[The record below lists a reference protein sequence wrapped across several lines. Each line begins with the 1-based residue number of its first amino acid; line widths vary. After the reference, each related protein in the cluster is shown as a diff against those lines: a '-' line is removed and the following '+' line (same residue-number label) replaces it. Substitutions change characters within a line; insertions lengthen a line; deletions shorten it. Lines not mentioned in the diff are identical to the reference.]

1 MNFIGRLAQRLERSV
16 YTRKVVRSN
25 RTVPTIQAAHSHR
38 LSAHLHAILA
48 TQLSPL
54 TNSPLTG
61 SRRWLTLFPIPQ
73 GAISSGELRKIGYFH
88 SGGFKY
94 LRYELS
100 RIDLIATRPLS
111 AYIYPVIWSRGLQ
124 VALSLAPVRD
134 RKKVTAKVGANG

>member
-1 MNFIGRLAQRLERSV
+1 MPPSRNPCG
-16 YTRKVVRSN
+16 
-25 RTVPTIQAAHSHR
+25 
-38 LSAHLHAILA
+38 A
-48 TQLSPL
+48 TQSVNELAAYRI
-54 TNSPLTG
+54 
-61 SRRWLTLFPIPQ
+61 RRLLALFPIPQ

-100 RIDLIATRPLS
+100 RIDLIAARPLR

-134 RKKVTAKVGANG
+134 GKKVAAKLGANGKEDSISDTPALGGIPCHQ